1 MKTIT
6 IGRNP
11 DNTIALQQDNK
22 ASRYHCTVRQYDDGR
37 ITVTDN
43 GSTNGTF
50 VNEQRIAGETP
61 IGLNDTLRV
70 GETNVNWRSYIVGQ
84 TPQPGGNVIGVT
96 PPPTKGP
103 SQGLIWGLVGG
114 LIVVLAIVV
123 LFATGVFD
131 KKEGTGKAP
140 IAAGVTNDPNQPKT
154 SAPVTQT
161 AEVAKSQKENVLPA
175 NFEGSW
181 VWQTKSTSWVDG
193 EELPDRMLVIALT
206 QKGNKIS
213 GTYFSWDID
222 QDEVDGFEY
231 ENNTISGTVEGNKA
245 TITFKSGDLGGSG
258 TATLNWNSKSSI
270 TWNRT
275 SKKGICIVPQ
285 NVTLTKTN

>member
-6 IGRNP
+6 IGRNS
-11 DNTIALQQDNK
+11 DNTIALQQDLK

-70 GETNVNWRSYIVGQ
+70 GETNIDLRQYLGG
-84 TPQPGGNVIGVT
+84 PMPGAGDNGIRVM
-96 PPPTKGP
+96 PPPSKGP

-131 KKEGTGKAP
+131 KKESKGKEP

-154 SAPVTQT
+154 TSPVTQT

-175 NFEGSW
+175 NFEGTWS
-181 VWQTKSTSWVDG
+181 WQTKSTSWVDG
-193 EELPDRMLVIALT
+193 EEVPDRMLLLALT
-206 QKGNKIS
+206 QKGNKITGS
-213 GTYFSWDID
+213 YYSWDAV
-222 QDEVDGFEY
+222 QEELDGFEY
-231 ENNTISGTVEGNKA
+231 ENNTVIGTVEGNQA
-245 TITFKSGDLGGSG
+245 TVTFKSGDLGGSG
-258 TATLNWNSKSSI
+258 TATITWNSKSSI

-275 SKKGICIVPQ
+275 SKKGDCIVPQ
-285 NVTLTKTN
+285 NVTLKKIN